1 MAVAF
6 DKLPRNIEAEKAT
19 LGTMLSS
26 RVAKDDALSL
36 LSVNDFYLDIHK
48 KVYEAIYN
56 SNGKNTVVDIQTVTE
71 ELKNM
76 KCLDEVGGTD
86 YLYELIQSS
95 LTPDNIT
102 EYVDI
107 VKSNANLRELLLTFG
122 EIEKEYLTQQIDSFT
137 EFVGKAQARID
148 KVAEQR
154 KISNFANSST
164 IVQDLKKRVYELAEK
179 HKDKSLTGLNTGFTR
194 LNSIS
199 SGLQNQNLIIIAG
212 RPGMGKTA
220 LALNIALNAA
230 MYDDVPVGIFEM
242 EMSSVTLYSRLVSN
256 LSHIESQKIINGRLD
271 VNQRASFTQ
280 NCDKLSKLKI
290 FVDESPSLTILDLA
304 AKARKLK
311 AEQPNLSLLVID
323 YLGLITSDNK
333 RSNKRYDSRQLEIQE
348 YTRTLHELARDLNI
362 PIILLCQ
369 LNRKVEDRGEGGKP
383 RLSDLR
389 ESGSI
394 EQDAEIVLLLYKE
407 DMKKNQDDE
416 NTNFNDKAKAAH
428 MSPEARHQMLE
439 HIENRVAK
447 ENGGNE
453 QRKKTSPYIKLF
465 VAKNRNGAADIDLD
479 FMFLRQYSKFEEV
492 KEDFEQRK
500 QKLEDKYSEEEW
512 NFIYFLVV
520 QKVMLLYL

>member
-36 LSVNDFYLDIHK
+36 LKLEDFYSDIHK
-48 KVYEAIYN
+48 KVFEAIYN
-56 SNGKNTVVDIQTVTE
+56 LNSKNIVVDIQTVTE

-76 KCLDEVGGTD
+76 KCLNEVGGAD

-107 VKSNANLRELLLTFG
+107 VKSNANLRELLITFG
-122 EIEKEYLTQQIDSFT
+122 DIEKEYLTQQIDSFT
-137 EFVGKAQARID
+137 EFVAKAQARID

-154 KISNFANSST
+154 KISNFSNSIS
-164 IVQDLKKRVYELAEK
+164 IVQDLKKRVYELAQSF
-179 HKDKSLTGLNTGFTR
+179 KDRELTGLNTGFNR
-194 LNSIS
+194 LNGIS
-199 SGLQNQNLIIIAG
+199 SGLQKQNLIIIAG

-230 MYDDVPVGIFEM
+230 MKDDVPVGIFEM
-242 EMSSVTLYSRLVSN
+242 EMPAVTLYSRLASN
-256 LSHIESQKIINGRLD
+256 LSRIESQKIINGRLSVTD
-271 VNQRASFTQ
+271 RASFTQ
-280 NCDKLSKLKI
+280 SCDKLSKLKI

-311 AEQPNLSLLVID
+311 AEQPNLGLLIID
-323 YLGLITSDNK
+323 YLGLITSDGKRNK
-333 RSNKRYDSRQLEIQE
+333 RFDSRQLEIQE
-348 YTRTLHELARDLNI
+348 YTRTLHELARDLDL

-407 DMKKNQDDE
+407 DLKKNQDE
-416 NTNFNDKAKAAH
+416 EGVAFDKNVKAAN
-428 MSPEARHQMLE
+428 MSPEARHQMLQT
-439 HIENRVAK
+439 IENRTAK
-447 ENGGNE
+447 ENGQPE
-453 QRKKTSPYIKLF
+453 RKKASPYIKLF
-465 VAKNRNGAADIDLD
+465 VAKNRNGTADIDLD

-492 KEDFEQRK
+492 QEDFEQRK
-500 QKLEDKYSEEEW
+500 QKLEDKYSEEE
-512 NFIYFLVV
+512 
-520 QKVMLLYL
+520 